1 MDETRIATLGWEPGN
16 FPFEVF
22 KIMLTSK
29 IQQQVT
35 NILSR
40 TTKIVEQI
48 TIILSPHENMTWWTS
63 TLGDHTQKSYRL
75 QRCDQL
81 FCRSLFRFLPTI

>member
-48 TIILSPHENMTWWTS
+48 TIILSPHENMT
-63 TLGDHTQKSYRL
+63 
-75 QRCDQL
+75 
-81 FCRSLFRFLPTI
+81 